1 MARNQIKKFSPAKFF
16 PPLWPWCFIVFDL
29 SGLFLRKIWFLR
41 LKKACIKK
49 SAGFN
54 FLFFSKLQS
63 NVYYALRKFKNIYM
77 SVYCS
82 MHMCRLTRPLCILVP
97 HVLPAYAF
105 QKAFMTQKWGI
116 AFLALKHSASSD
128 WFDKNVCMSILFNK
142 VNSFFEYKP
151 KTRATFLPY
160 ANQDQDL
167 F

>member
-1 MARNQIKKFSPAKFF
+1 MARNQIKKISPAKFF
-16 PPLWPWCFIVFDL
+16 RPLWPWCFIVFDL

-82 MHMCRLTRPLCILVP
+82 MHMWAYKTIVYSTMYYYQLMHSRKHLWPKNGALHFWHWNT
-97 HVLPAYAF
+97 LPPQIDLIKMSAWAF
-105 QKAFMTQKWGI
+105 Y
-116 AFLALKHSASSD
+116 
-128 WFDKNVCMSILFNK
+128 SIK
-142 VNSFFEYKP
+142 
-151 KTRATFLPY
+151 
-160 ANQDQDL
+160 
-167 F
+167 